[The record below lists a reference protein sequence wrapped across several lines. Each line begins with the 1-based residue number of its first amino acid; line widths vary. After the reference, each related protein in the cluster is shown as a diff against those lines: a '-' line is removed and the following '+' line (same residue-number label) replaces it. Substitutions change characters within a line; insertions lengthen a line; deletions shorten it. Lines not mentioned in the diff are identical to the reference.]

1 MDSIL
6 LSVKKVL
13 GINPDFK
20 AFDQDLIIHINS
32 ALSVLSQIGVGP
44 DAGLFIT
51 GTNETWDDIIPEGK
65 PLEMIKSYITM
76 KVKILFDPPTGGAL
90 ESANRVIDEFE
101 WRINVAAES

>member
-6 LSVKKVL
+6 LSVKKAL
-13 GINPDFK
+13 GINPDFET
-20 AFDQDLIIHINS
+20 FDRDLIIHINS
-32 ALSVLSQIGVGP
+32 ALSVLSQLGVGP
-44 DAGLFIT
+44 DSGLYIT
-51 GTNETWDDIIPEGK
+51 GPNETWDYLIPSEK
-65 PLEMIKSYITM
+65 PLEMIKSYVAM